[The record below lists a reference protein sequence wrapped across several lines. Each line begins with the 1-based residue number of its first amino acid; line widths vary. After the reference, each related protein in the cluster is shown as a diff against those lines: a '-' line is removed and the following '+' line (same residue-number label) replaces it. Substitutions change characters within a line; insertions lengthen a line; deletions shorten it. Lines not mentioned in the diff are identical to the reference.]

1 MKEEIVKRQGRNW
14 SSVKEEIVK
23 HEGRN
28 WSKLVENSKHSVQ
41 HAKGLCR
48 VGVPA
53 SDGFE
58 LFDAVRRVE
67 VGDGHTAPY
76 ERRGDAAG
84 QTGLGLGLG

>member
-1 MKEEIVKRQGRNW
+1 MVKIGQ
-14 SSVKEEIVK
+14 
-23 HEGRN
+23 N
-28 WSKLVENSKHSVQ
+28 WSKIQNTVSNMRRVFVEW
-41 HAKGLCR
+41 AL
-48 VGVPA
+48 PA

>member
-1 MKEEIVKRQGRNW
+1 MKEEIGQ
-14 SSVKEEIVK
+14 
-23 HEGRN
+23 N
-28 WSKLVENSKHSVQ
+28 WSKIQNTVSNMRRVFVEW
-41 HAKGLCR
+41 AL
-48 VGVPA
+48 PA